1 MMIFLSFCRD
11 YILFFTHTFH
21 CYLLQW
27 HPDKNPDNEE
37 AKTNFQKI
45 SEAYATL
52 SDDKKR
58 KIYDQYGAEGVTQS
72 EQMGDDHPMGGGMGG
87 GMPFG
92 FRPQGHGGGGHQ
104 HHMSPEDAEMFF
116 SQFFGG
122 GGDPFGGS
130 VGGGGQRGGPRGRVG
145 GGSPFGSMGG
155 HPGMGARGHP
165 GFGARQPQEKR
176 YYGAIPAGT
185 VVSLKGLVSKPERN
199 GDRGEVQQYDP
210 RSDRYVVV
218 LEDTNE
224 AMSVKPS
231 NLLQHVHVKLH
242 DLESRP
248 DLNGQRGTILAW
260 NASTERYNVYVI
272 PLSKVIGMRSSNIV
286 LDNDTVAQ
294 ITGLVSKPELN
305 GKWGTIK
312 KWNQDSGRYDVQI
325 SAAQILRLKPE
336 NMQV

>member
-1 MMIFLSFCRD
+1 M
-11 YILFFTHTFH
+11 
-21 CYLLQW
+21 
-27 HPDKNPDNEE
+27 
-37 AKTNFQKI
+37 
-45 SEAYATL
+45 
-52 SDDKKR
+52 
-58 KIYDQYGAEGVTQS
+58 TQS
-72 EQMGDDHPMGGGMGG
+72 EQMGDDHPMGGMGG

-92 FRPQGHGGGGHQ
+92 FRPQGHGGGGHGQ
-104 HHMSPEDAEMFF
+104 HMSPEDAEMFF

-130 VGGGGQRGGPRGRVG
+130 FGGGGPGMRGAPRGRVG

-155 HPGMGARGHP
+155 HPGMGGGRP

-185 VVSLKGLVSKPERN
+185 VVSLQGIVSKPERN

-242 DLESRP
+242 DLKGRP
-248 DLNGQRGTILAW
+248 ELNGQKGTILAW
-260 NASTERYNVYVI
+260 NASTERYNIYVI
-272 PLSKVIGMRSSNIV
+272 ALSQVIGMRPSNIV

-294 ITGLVSKPELN
+294 ITGLVAKPELN

-336 NMQV
+336 NMKV

>member
-1 MMIFLSFCRD
+1 M
-11 YILFFTHTFH
+11 FTHTFPQ
-21 CYLLQW
+21 YLLQW

-52 SDDKKR
+52 SDEKKR
-58 KIYDQYGAEGVTQS
+58 KIYDQYGAEGVNQS
-72 EQMGDDHPMGGGMGG
+72 EQMGDDHPMGGMGG

-92 FRPQGHGGGGHQ
+92 FRPGGHSHGGGGGG

-122 GGDPFGGS
+122 GGDPFGS
-130 VGGGGQRGGPRGRVG
+130 MRGGPSGSSRRMGG

-155 HPGMGARGHP
+155 HPGMGGMGGHP
-165 GFGARQPQEKR
+165 GFAARQPQEKR
-176 YYGAIPAGT
+176 YYDAIPAGT

-218 LEDTNE
+218 LEDTDE
-224 AMSVKPS
+224 TMSVKPS

-248 DLNGQRGTILAW
+248 DLNGKRGTILAW
-260 NASTERYNVYVI
+260 NATSERYNVYI
-272 PLSKVIGMRSSNIV
+272 IALSKALGMKPSNII

-312 KWNQDSGRYDVQI
+312 KWNQDSGRYDVQV

-336 NMQV
+336 NMKV